1 MRKKYTTILNAL
13 WSSPENIAAY
23 AKILKL
29 LDPPTLNSLALG
41 SVFMSMTDHGQD
53 DLKNILLDQ
62 LVKLIISNK
71 VKTPT
76 FVLSS
81 LQPLLKTVTH
91 EDFKAKLLP
100 PMLKAMLRNPEMV
113 LSSIGK
119 KQKTCLWPRFQ
130 RSLFFR
136 CSLWSPGNFIVLQG
150 ATELG
155 WQGGH

>member
-119 KQKTCLWPRFQ
+119 KKKKM
-130 RSLFFR
+130 
-136 CSLWSPGNFIVLQG
+136 PGSSFYPN
-150 ATELG
+150 
-155 WQGGH
+155 

>member
-23 AKILKL
+23 AKMLKL

-113 LSSIGK
+113 LSSIG
-119 KQKTCLWPRFQ
+119 T
-130 RSLFFR
+130 
-136 CSLWSPGNFIVLQG
+136 
-150 ATELG
+150 
-155 WQGGH
+155 